1 MNPSLTSDAAGSS
14 ERAYQSRQGNQA
26 EGEGAAAW
34 QPFAELWQGPL
45 GGRMACYTVGED
57 LPAEFQDDEFIEH
70 AETSRD
76 HGEKNA
82 GTITGKLRTK
92 ANHRQA
98 DAEQDG
104 FPGPGT
110 SAPGSARLES
120 RASVSIRWQS
130 ALHPRGC
137 SPQPSCGWIAAA
149 VLGVEVG
156 RRARISWAR
165 TDETPWGAN
174 G

>member
-1 MNPSLTSDAAGSS
+1 MNPSLTRDAAGSS

-92 ANHRQA
+92 ANHRGRMLSSPPWRMATIPASRDDRCDDVTQHPYPFTMVSGIEA
-98 DAEQDG
+98 TD
-104 FPGPGT
+104 
-110 SAPGSARLES
+110 RLLRRRDVSS
-120 RASVSIRWQS
+120 RN
-130 ALHPRGC
+130 C
-137 SPQPSCGWIAAA
+137 SM
-149 VLGVEVG
+149 
-156 RRARISWAR
+156 
-165 TDETPWGAN
+165 
-174 G
+174 